1 MKKLVSAYIGT
12 NLVIRIVI
20 GLVIGLL
27 FGIFVPG
34 LAGVGTLGVLFVEAL
49 KAIAPIMV
57 FLLVMCSLM
66 ESKGK
71 IGKKISN
78 VVILYL
84 VSTLIAAFLAV
95 VMSFL
100 FPLTLALPESVATS
114 EAPGSV
120 SEVLTNLVIGIVSNP
135 IDAVASGNYLSI
147 LFWSVI
153 VGLLF
158 KTNAKDSSKQFV
170 VDVKDVFSR
179 IMSGIIQ
186 FAPIG
191 IFGLVYMIVSERGAD
206 ALKNYASVIL
216 LLCSTMLIQFFV
228 VNAIVVGVTIKANPY
243 PLIFKCLAKSGITA
257 FCTRSSAANI
267 PVNMKLCEE
276 LKLDEELYA
285 VSIPLGSTI
294 NMDGAAITITIM
306 SIAAANTV
314 GAQITIPM
322 AIACSIV
329 AALGACGTSGVTGGS
344 LLLIPV
350 GCALFGIDDNVA
362 MQVVAVGFI
371 ISFIQ
376 DSLETALNSSSD
388 VLYTAAVDFKASGRK
403 KI

>member
-1 MKKLVSAYIGT
+1 MKKLVSAYTDI

-20 GLVIGLL
+20 ALVIGLL

-34 LAGVGTLGVLFVEAL
+34 LEGIGLLGDLFVGAL
-49 KAIAPIMV
+49 KAIAPILV
-57 FLLVMCSLM
+57 FLLVMSSLM

-71 IGKKISN
+71 IGKKITN

-100 FPLTLALPESVATS
+100 FPLTLVLPESAATG

-153 VGLLF
+153 IGLLF
-158 KTNAKDSSKQFV
+158 KTTATDSSKQFV
-170 VDVKDVFSR
+170 VDVKNVFSK
-179 IMSGIIQ
+179 IISGIIQ

-191 IFGLVYMIVSERGAD
+191 ILGLVYTTVSEQGAD
-206 ALKNYASVIL
+206 VFKNYASIIL

-228 VNAIVVGVTIKANPY
+228 VNAIVVGATIKANPY
-243 PLIFKCLAKSGITA
+243 PLIFRCLRKSGITA
-257 FCTRSSAANI
+257 FFTRSSAANI

-314 GAQITIPM
+314 GAQVTIPM
-322 AIACSIV
+322 AIVCSIV

-344 LLLIPV
+344 LLLIPM
-350 GCALFGIDDNVA
+350 GCALFGIGDDVA

-388 VLYTAAVDFKASGRK
+388 ALYTAAVDFRAGGRK